1 MTQDKQNQIPPPSPP
16 PPGRGSNPASGGM
29 NQPVDTT
36 DPLASLTA
44 KFNQLRDEVTT
55 EQNAAQKRKEEEEK
69 QRKEEEKRQ
78 KAEADRQ
85 KRIDENEVKRLKREG
100 DGTSW
105 SGSKILD
112 NIWGKWFYKG
122 QPIKVAKYENQFGDN
137 ISNLTLGTEQLNVFG
152 SQVDMVVAPFIWMK
166 FGVLGAKFA
175 GFKIYNAYQK
185 KWGDPTSRPSV
196 PPGVF
201 TGLGLATTTI
211 GLGLPLVLGAGGRTL
226 IQLSD
231 NSDLTYFGTSVD
243 VRRHVDSFEI
253 TLQKNAKTHYLAVA
267 ALMIGVIFI
276 GLSNLIVRL
285 AWYNFEPELADKS
298 LAFDPSKGDAAT
310 PDPVKDPKAKE
321 GGSTTKPTSPTSD
334 QAPTKN
340 NSETTQEEKLSEEWE
355 DQWKFP
361 KTFAR
366 TVVPLFEARWTAL
379 LILLENSLARQLE
392 WADWRLKAMKQKLD
406 MAKWDLRQ
414 LQASTVIMDLPF
426 MEEATEELANLGRER
441 AELEAHVAQLE
452 ANVAKQAA
460 KVDELTTDIK
470 AGEPE

>member
-243 VRRHVDSFEI
+243 VRRNVDSFEI
-253 TLQKNAKTHYLAVA
+253 TLQKNTKTHYLAVA

-276 GLSNLIVRL
+276 GVSNLIVRL

-310 PDPVKDPKAKE
+310 PDPVKDSASKA
-321 GGSTTKPTSPTSD
+321 GGSTAKPSD
-334 QAPTKN
+334 SKSDPAPTKT

-355 DQWKFP
+355 DQWKYP

-366 TVVPLFEARWTAL
+366 TLVPLFEARWTAL

-392 WADWRLKAMKQKLD
+392 WADWRLKAMKQKLSI
-406 MAKWDLRQ
+406 AQWDLNQ
-414 LQASTVIMDLPF
+414 LVSRMAVIELPAT
-426 MEEATEELANLGRER
+426 MESA
-441 AELEAHVAQLE
+441 AELDNLNQEMATLQNQVVELGLAVAERQ
-452 ANVAKQAA
+452 A
-460 KVDELTTDIK
+460 KVDELTTDLK

>member
-1 MTQDKQNQIPPPSPP
+1 MTQDKQNQIPPPSLP
-16 PPGRGSNPASGGM
+16 PPGRGNNPASGGLDK
-29 NQPVDTT
+29 PVDTT
-36 DPLASLTA
+36 DPLEALTA
-44 KFNQLRDEVTT
+44 RFDQLRQEVTK
-55 EQNAAQKRKEEEEK
+55 EQDEAQKRKEADAQKNVEEK
-69 QRKEEEKRQ
+69 
-78 KAEADRQ
+78 DRQ

-112 NIWGKWFYKG
+112 NIWGKWYYQG
-122 QPIKVAKYENQFGDN
+122 QPVKVAKYENQFGDN

-166 FGVLGAKFA
+166 FGILGAKFA
-175 GFKIYNAYQK
+175 GGKIYNAYQK

-201 TGLGLATTTI
+201 TALGLAT
-211 GLGLPLVLGAGGRTL
+211 GLLGAGLPLLTGAGGRTL

-231 NSDLTYFGTSVD
+231 NSDLTYFGTWVD

-321 GGSTTKPTSPTSD
+321 GGSTTKPANPTSD
-334 QAPTKN
+334 PAPTKN
-340 NSETTQEEKLSEEWE
+340 NAETTQEEKLSEEWE
-355 DQWKFP
+355 DQWVTP
-361 KTFAR
+361 KKFAR
-366 TVVPLFEARWTAL
+366 TVVPLFEARWAGL
-379 LILLENSLARQLE
+379 LILLENSLVRQLE
-392 WADWRLKAMKQKLD
+392 WADWRLKAMKQKLS
-406 MAKWDLRQ
+406 MAQWDLNQ
-414 LQASTVIMDLPF
+414 LVSRMAVIELPATREST
-426 MEEATEELANLGRER
+426 
-441 AELEAHVAQLE
+441 AELENLNQEMATLQNQVVELGLVVAERQ
-452 ANVAKQAA
+452 A